1 MPKLTFR
8 YYPQPLSPEQE
19 ELEKKIFKYSL
30 VFPTIF
36 LLLIWL
42 VKVAEIMSGE
52 QYISLGVLPRN
63 ASGLIGI
70 ITSPLIHSDFKHLIA
85 NSSSFFVLSVALF
98 YFYRKVALKIFLLN
112 YFLAGAFL
120 WLGGRELIHIGAS
133 GIIYGIAAFLLF
145 SGILKKDIRL
155 LTISL
160 IVVFL
165 YGSMVWGIFPIESGV
180 SWDGHFMGAFSGTL
194 LAFNYYKEG
203 PPQLIYETEEDDED
217 EDDPND
223 AHAYWNIP
231 PEGEKKKKSKKKGHH
246 NNESIPEHGQEQRS
260 VQNKQNVNSIILAIL
275 AFHYRMK

>member
-1 MPKLTFR
+1 MGSANILQFCYMPKFTFR
-8 YYPQPLSPEQE
+8 YYPQPLSPEEE
-19 ELEKKIFKYSL
+19 ELEKKIFRYSL
-30 VFPTIF
+30 VIPFIF
-36 LLLIWL
+36 LLIIWL
-42 VKVAEIMSGE
+42 IKIAEVMSGE

-112 YFLAGAFL
+112 YFFAGAFL

-165 YGSMVWGIFPIESGV
+165 YGSMVWGIFPIEPGI
-180 SWDGHFMGAFSGTL
+180 SWDGHLMGAFSGTIL
-194 LAFNYYKEG
+194 SLRYYKDG
-203 PPQLIYETEEDDED
+203 PPQLIYENEEDDD
-217 EDDPND
+217 EDNTDD
-223 AHAYWNIP
+223 SQAYWNIP
-231 PEGEKKKKSKKKGHH
+231 SDDEEKKKSKENGQQEK
-246 NNESIPEHGQEQRS
+246 ESTTEHGQEA
-260 VQNKQNVNSIILAIL
+260 SISPE
-275 AFHYRMK
+275 